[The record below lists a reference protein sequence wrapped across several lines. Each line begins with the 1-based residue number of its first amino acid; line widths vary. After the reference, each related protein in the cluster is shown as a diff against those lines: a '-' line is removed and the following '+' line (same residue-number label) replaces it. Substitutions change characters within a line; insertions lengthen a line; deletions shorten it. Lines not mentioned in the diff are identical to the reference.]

1 MDKPTQSRD
10 SLTVRLIVAA
20 AGICVGFI
28 TAYLFMFDSRGI
40 F

>member
-1 MDKPTQSRD
+1 MTKQPLSPETI
-10 SLTVRLIVAA
+10 TVRLIVAA

>member
-1 MDKPTQSRD
+1 MTKHALTPESI
-10 SLTVRLIVAA
+10 TVRLIVAA
-20 AGICVGFI
+20 ASICVGFI